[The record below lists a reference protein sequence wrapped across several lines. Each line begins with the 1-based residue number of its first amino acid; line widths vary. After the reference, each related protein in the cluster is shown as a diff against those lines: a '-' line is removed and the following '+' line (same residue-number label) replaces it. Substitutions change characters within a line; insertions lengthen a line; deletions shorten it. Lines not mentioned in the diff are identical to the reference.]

1 MTTWDPAQYLQF
13 REARLRP
20 ALDLLTWI
28 QPVDPPSLV
37 VDLGCGPGDL
47 TARLAERWPD
57 AQVVGVD
64 SSPSMLAEARRDHPE
79 ITWVEADLAAYAPP
93 RRAPRQADDFRDG
106 CCEGHG
112 ASGFTAQ
119 GL

>member
-47 TARLAERWPD
+47 TARLAERWP
-57 AQVVGVD
+57 
-64 SSPSMLAEARRDHPE
+64 E
-79 ITWVEADLAAYAPP
+79 
-93 RRAPRQADDFRDG
+93 
-106 CCEGHG
+106 
-112 ASGFTAQ
+112 
-119 GL
+119 